1 MATRIYTDLTI
12 RGTTYPD
19 AATAARAL
27 GVTPE
32 AVRSA
37 ARKGRLDRVGAGRKG
52 VEPMP
57 VRIRGELFADAHA
70 AAARFG
76 VTPQA
81 VWKALADGDPD
92 RIGRPQRRPGR
103 DPHPVEIG
111 GLRFASQRKAS
122 RALGFSDD
130 YLSHALT
137 RGGRAARERILAAA
151 MALSARQASPRTS
164 SPTGPAGPDQME
176 EFPHG

>member
-1 MATRIYTDLTI
+1 MATRVHTDLTI

-19 AATAARAL
+19 AASAARAL

-32 AVRSA
+32 AIRSA
-37 ARKGRLDRVGAGRKG
+37 ARKGRLDRVGTGRKG
-52 VEPMP
+52 LAPMP
-57 VRIRGELFADAHA
+57 VRIRGEVFTDAHA

-81 VWKALADGDPD
+81 VWRALADGEPD

-103 DPHPVEIG
+103 APKPFEIG

-137 RGGRAARERILAAA
+137 RGSRAARERILAAA
-151 MALSARQASPRTS
+151 MALSARQARKS
-164 SPTGPAGPDQME
+164 SPNGPACPEPME
-176 EFPHG
+176 ELHHG